1 MTNNNSDFERIVPS
15 LDQGLTSEQVEE
27 RHKRGFVNKTFKQ
40 TTKSYWEIIA
50 NNVFTFFNILL
61 IIIAVFE
68 IIAGNAEGIVAFM
81 TVLVANL
88 IIGVVQ
94 DIRAKKLTEKLKI
107 STEPHVFVMRDG
119 VKKTILSKELVID
132 DLFYLETGNQVS
144 VDGIVR
150 QGEIEVDE
158 SILTGEPLS
167 VKKSAGDTV
176 YSGSFV
182 ISGKALVMADKV
194 GKNSF
199 AQQIQAK
206 AKQFKRPKSEL
217 LKSIN
222 KIFRMISFVI
232 IPLGLIMFYVNYSQ
246 ALQETTAFNSAVIY
260 TSAAM
265 IGMIPS
271 GMFLFVSMTLAVG
284 VLRLGKKKTMVQ
296 ELYSIEMLA
305 RSNVL
310 CFDKTGTLT
319 DGTMRVENII
329 SFDDTVD
336 YKFILGNL
344 LNATKDNNQTALAI
358 MKECSLNDTWKAVTV
373 LPFSSKRKLS
383 AATFENKETY
393 ILGALEFVT
402 SKVDDE
408 LAQKAFTFSKQGCRV
423 VALAKS
429 KAPIKDD
436 KISGDSKV
444 IALIIIKDNIRP
456 NADKTIE
463 WFKSNGVEIKIISG
477 DNPIT
482 VSEIARQC
490 GVNNY
495 EKAISLEGLSIEEVK
510 RKAIDC
516 TVFGRVSPEQK
527 AAIVEALK
535 ENGKTVA
542 MTGDGVNDV
551 IALKKA
557 DCSIAMASGADAT
570 KCSSHL
576 VLMDSDFSH
585 MPEIVEEGR
594 RVVNNLQQT
603 CSLYLTKT
611 IFAFLTS
618 LAVLI
623 LGLFAK
629 SGSEYNY
636 PYVTQ
641 HLYIWEF
648 CGIGISS
655 FFLSLQPNNK
665 LIEGGFVNN
674 VIAKALPGGVSIAL
688 LSIILV
694 ILKANGVYNN
704 EIGSTMGM
712 IAISVLCF
720 VVLARCCFPFNK
732 YRLIL
737 FIGDSLFAIISYV
750 TLSLLT
756 INHVTDINFFMTYP
770 ELLIDTNWVELIGMI
785 LVFGAL
791 YFILDLIIDKTLK
804 RRMQNDKN

>member
-15 LDQGLTSEQVEE
+15 LNQGLTSEQVEI

-107 STEPHVFVMRDG
+107 STEPHVYVIRDG
-119 VKKTILSKELVID
+119 VKQAILSKELVVD

-167 VKKSAGDTV
+167 VKKMEGDTV

-246 ALQETTAFNSAVIY
+246 AFQETTAFNSAVIY

-319 DGTMRVENII
+319 DGTMRVEKII
-329 SFDDTVD
+329 SFEDGVD
-336 YKFILGNL
+336 HKFILGNL

-358 MKECSLNDTWKAVTV
+358 MKECPLNDTWKAVSV

-423 VALAKS
+423 VALAKV

-516 TVFGRVSPEQK
+516 TIFGRVSPEQK

-770 ELLIDTNWVELIGMI
+770 ELLTDTNWVALIGMI

-791 YFILDLIIDKTLK
+791 FFILDLIIDKTLK
-804 RRMQNDKN
+804 RRMQK

>member
-15 LDQGLTSEQVEE
+15 LNQGLTSEQVEI

-107 STEPHVFVMRDG
+107 STEPHVYVIRDG
-119 VKKTILSKELVID
+119 VKQAILSKELVVD

-167 VKKSAGDTV
+167 VKKMEGDTV

-246 ALQETTAFNSAVIY
+246 AFQETTAFNSAVIY

-319 DGTMRVENII
+319 DGTMRVEKII
-329 SFDDTVD
+329 SFEDGVD
-336 YKFILGNL
+336 HKFILGNL

-358 MKECSLNDTWKAVTV
+358 MKECPLNDTWKAVSV

-423 VALAKS
+423 VALAKV

-674 VIAKALPGGVSIAL
+674 VIAKALPGGISIAL

-804 RRMQNDKN
+804 RRMQK

>member
-61 IIIAVFE
+61 IIIAVLE

-119 VKKTILSKELVID
+119 VRQTILSKELVID
-132 DLFYLETGNQVS
+132 DLFYLETGNQIS

-167 VKKSAGDTV
+167 VKKSEGDTV

-319 DGTMRVENII
+319 DGTMRVEKII

-336 YKFILGNL
+336 YRFILGNL

-358 MKECSLNDTWKAVTV
+358 MKECPLNDTWKAVTV

-429 KAPIKDD
+429 KFPIKDD

-648 CGIGISS
+648 CGIGIPS

-694 ILKANGVYNN
+694 ILKANGVYSN

-732 YRLIL
+732 YRLVL

-756 INHVTDINFFMTYP
+756 INHVLDINIFMTYP

-804 RRMQNDKN
+804 RRVQQ

>member
-15 LDQGLTSEQVEE
+15 LDRGLTSEQVEE

-107 STEPHVFVMRDG
+107 STEPHVYVIRDG
-119 VKKTILSKELVID
+119 VKQAILSKELVVD

-167 VKKSAGDTV
+167 VKKNEGDTV

-246 ALQETTAFNSAVIY
+246 AFQETTAFNSAVIY

-319 DGTMRVENII
+319 DGTMRVEKII
-329 SFDDTVD
+329 SFEDGVD
-336 YKFILGNL
+336 HKFILGNL

-358 MKECSLNDTWKAVTV
+358 MKECPLNDTWKAVSV

-423 VALAKS
+423 VALAKV

-535 ENGKTVA
+535 ENSKTVA

-674 VIAKALPGGVSIAL
+674 VIAKALPGGISIAL

-804 RRMQNDKN
+804 RRMQK

>member
-15 LDQGLTSEQVEE
+15 LDRGLTSEQVEE

-132 DLFYLETGNQVS
+132 DLFYLETGNQIS

-167 VKKSAGDTV
+167 VKKNEGDTV

-246 ALQETTAFNSAVIY
+246 ALQDATAFNSAVIY

-319 DGTMRVENII
+319 DGTMRVEKII
-329 SFDDTVD
+329 SFEDGVD
-336 YKFILGNL
+336 HKFILGNL

-358 MKECSLNDTWKAVTV
+358 MKECPLNDTWKAVTV

-423 VALAKS
+423 VALAKV

-495 EKAISLEGLSIEEVK
+495 DKAISLEGLSIEEVK

-674 VIAKALPGGVSIAL
+674 VIAKALPGGISIAL

-804 RRMQNDKN
+804 RRMQK

>member
-119 VKKTILSKELVID
+119 VKQTILSKELVID
-132 DLFYLETGNQVS
+132 DLFYLETGNQIS

-167 VKKSAGDTV
+167 VKKSEGDTV

-319 DGTMRVENII
+319 DGTMRVEKIV

-336 YKFILGNL
+336 HKFILGNL

-358 MKECSLNDTWKAVTV
+358 MKECPLNDTWKAASV

-429 KAPIKDD
+429 KSPIKDD
-436 KISGDSKV
+436 KISGDSNV

-756 INHVTDINFFMTYP
+756 INHVLDINIFMTYP

-804 RRMQNDKN
+804 RRMQK

>member
-119 VKKTILSKELVID
+119 VRQTILSKELVID
-132 DLFYLETGNQVS
+132 DLFYLETGNQIS

-167 VKKSAGDTV
+167 VKKSEGDTV

-182 ISGKALVMADKV
+182 ISGKAVVMADKV

-319 DGTMRVENII
+319 DGTMRVEKII
-329 SFDDTVD
+329 SFEDGVD
-336 YKFILGNL
+336 HKFILGNL

-358 MKECSLNDTWKAVTV
+358 MKECPLNDTWKAVTV

-429 KAPIKDD
+429 KSPIKDD

-674 VIAKALPGGVSIAL
+674 VIAKALSGGVSIAL

-694 ILKANGVYNN
+694 ILKANGVYSN

-756 INHVTDINFFMTYP
+756 ISHVLDINIFMTYP

-804 RRMQNDKN
+804 RRMQK

>member
-107 STEPHVFVMRDG
+107 STEPHVFVIRDG

-132 DLFYLETGNQVS
+132 DLFYLETGNQIS
-144 VDGIVR
+144 VDGIVK

-167 VKKSAGDTV
+167 VKKNEGDTV

-246 ALQETTAFNSAVIY
+246 ALLDAIAFNSAVIY

-271 GMFLFVSMTLAVG
+271 GMFLCVSMTLAVG

-319 DGTMRVENII
+319 DGTMRVEKII
-329 SFDDTVD
+329 SFEDGVD
-336 YKFILGNL
+336 HKFILGNL

-358 MKECSLNDTWKAVTV
+358 MKECPLNDTWKAVSV

-408 LAQKAFTFSKQGCRV
+408 LAQKALTFSKQGCRV
-423 VALAKS
+423 VALAKT

-436 KISGDSKV
+436 KISSDSKV

-456 NADKTIE
+456 NAVKTIE

-495 EKAISLEGLSIEEVK
+495 DKAISLEGLSIEEVK

-618 LAVLI
+618 LVVLI

-674 VIAKALPGGVSIAL
+674 VIAKALPGGISIAL

-770 ELLIDTNWVELIGMI
+770 ELLTDTNWVALIGMI

-804 RRMQNDKN
+804 RRMQK